1 VRAEEGCIS
10 VRTYFTYTN
19 NLKISLL
26 QKLRTVKYVLTRSSE
41 FQENRRKFRRKEI
54 PRQKQ
59 ESTPWK
65 IPLNKLAHKN
75 NSNKQN
81 CQIILTKSDS
91 VKIEI
96 QETDLRKKHW
106 IKKLEKNLKTL
117 TELER
122 VAAAILLRVEE
133 KPDASTAAA
142 TSSSGMEAA
151 SAGEPLLAAMAC
163 LTCSKNWEVLSS
175 RTMASQLTMSFH
187 FFLNWLKSP
196 SELTEIGVKKSM
208 KNQNIKKNPKNQ
220 KNKDKSSNGTKR
232 TNQKGVK
239 LKIKIAKLKTNRQC
253 EKYFKTS
260 GSNESTT

>member
-1 VRAEEGCIS
+1 VYLCQ
-10 VRTYFTYTN
+10 YLLY
-19 NLKISLL
+19 LL
-26 QKLRTVKYVLTRSSE
+26 QQLKNQLSTKFRAVKYVLARSSE

-75 NSNKQN
+75 NSYKQN
-81 CQIILTKSDS
+81 FQIILTKSDS

-122 VAAAILLRVEE
+122 VAAAISLRAEE

-142 TSSSGMEAA
+142 TSSSRMEAA

-175 RTMASQLTMSFH
+175 RTMASQLTMCFH
-187 FFLNWLKSP
+187 LFELIKVSKWANW
-196 SELTEIGVKKSM
+196 
-208 KNQNIKKNPKNQ
+208 
-220 KNKDKSSNGTKR
+220 
-232 TNQKGVK
+232 
-239 LKIKIAKLKTNRQC
+239 NRC
-253 EKYFKTS
+253 EKEHEKSEDKEKFEKS
-260 GSNESTT
+260 EKQR